1 LKLSQ
6 QTIEKN
12 NIDDAISS
20 FKPPIFWKDKEI
32 IKKQVRNWSYNNIED
47 LIYKINE
54 IELLIK
60 KNSNNSI
67 NILYD
72 FIIEQ
77 TTTSSN

>member
-1 LKLSQ
+1 MK
-6 QTIEKN
+6 KN

-20 FKPPIFWKDKEI
+20 FKPAIFWKDKEI

-47 LIYKINE
+47 LIFKINE

>member
-1 LKLSQ
+1 MKIKILK
-6 QTIEKN
+6 
-12 NIDDAISS
+12 NIDSVISS
-20 FKPPIFWKDKEI
+20 FKPPIFWKDKI
-32 IKKQVRNWSYNNIED
+32 IVKQQVENWSYNNVEN

-67 NILYD
+67 NILSN

-77 TTTSSN
+77 TTTVANN

>member
-47 LIYKINE
+47 LIFKINE